1 LTSSPAPA
9 TTPRRSAPH
18 GVERRR
24 GAWGWLF
31 VAPHLVVF
39 SVFVLLPVLGAFVLA
54 FLDYRPRSVEWVG
67 LEQFQRV
74 FADPLFL
81 RALRNTSIFT
91 AVVVVFW
98 LGKALLIAYLI
109 DPLTR
114 GWQTFFKSAFYLP
127 GVTSSIII
135 SLIWLWIFNPTYG
148 LLNAFVGLFGVD
160 PVAWLGNT
168 RTALPALMGMQIVMG
183 GGSSIVLL
191 SAAMSRIPRDLYEV
205 AILDGASRARVFRS
219 VVLPLIQPT
228 LLYLVVT
235 GTINT
240 FQVFE
245 AVYVMTQGGPQFA
258 TTTVVYRIYT
268 TAFQRFD
275 LGYASAQ
282 AIVLF
287 GIILVFAAIQFRFL
301 GRDVEY

>member
-1 LTSSPAPA
+1 M
-9 TTPRRSAPH
+9 
-18 GVERRR
+18 E
-24 GAWGWLF
+24 
-31 VAPHLVVF
+31 
-39 SVFVLLPVLGAFVLA
+39 
-54 FLDYRPRSVEWVG
+54 
-67 LEQFQRV
+67 
-74 FADPLFL
+74 
-81 RALRNTSIFT
+81 
-91 AVVVVFW
+91 
-98 LGKALLIAYLI
+98 
-109 DPLTR
+109 
-114 GWQTFFKSAFYLP
+114 
-127 GVTSSIII
+127 
-135 SLIWLWIFNPTYG
+135 
-148 LLNAFVGLFGVD
+148 

-168 RTALPALMGMQIVMG
+168 RTALPALMGMQIIMG

-205 AILDGASRARVFRS
+205 AVLDGASRGRVFRS

-245 AVYVMTQGGPQFA
+245 SVYVMTQGGPQFA

-287 GIILVFAAIQFRFL
+287 AIILVFAAIQFRWL

>member
-1 LTSSPAPA
+1 LIPSPPSA
-9 TTPRRSAPH
+9 TTRRRSVPR
-18 GVERRR
+18 GIERRR
-24 GAWGWLF
+24 GAWGWFF

-39 SVFVLLPVLGAFVLA
+39 AVFVLLPVAGAFVLA
-54 FLDYRPRSVEWVG
+54 FLDYRPLRAEWVG
-67 LEQFQRV
+67 LANFQRV
-74 FADPLFL
+74 FGDELFA
-81 RALRNTSIFT
+81 RALRNTSLFT
-91 AVVVVFW
+91 LVVVTFW

-109 DPLTR
+109 DPLAK

-135 SLIWLWIFNPTYG
+135 SLIWLWIFNPSFG
-148 LLNAFVGLFGVD
+148 LLNAFVALFGME

-168 RTALPALMGMQIVMG
+168 RTALPALMGMQIIMG

-205 AILDGASRARVFRS
+205 AVLDGASRGRVFRS

-245 AVYVMTQGGPQFA
+245 SVYVMTQGGPQFA

-287 GIILVFAAIQFRFL
+287 AIILVFAAIQFRWL

>member
-1 LTSSPAPA
+1 MTPSPAPA
-9 TTPRRSAPH
+9 TTPRRSAPS

-39 SVFVLLPVLGAFVLA
+39 AVFVLLPVLGAFVLA
-54 FLDYRPRSVEWVG
+54 FLDYRPLRVEWVG
-67 LEQFQRV
+67 LEQFRRV
-74 FADPLFL
+74 FADPLFA
-81 RALRNTSIFT
+81 RALRNTTLFT

-109 DPLTR
+109 DPLAK

-135 SLIWLWIFNPTYG
+135 SLIWLWIFNPSFG
-148 LLNAFVGLFGVD
+148 LLNAFVGLFGVE
-160 PVAWLGNT
+160 PIAWLGNT

-245 AVYVMTQGGPQFA
+245 SVYVMTQGGPQFA

-287 GIILVFAAIQFRFL
+287 AIILVFAAIQFRWL
-301 GRDVEY
+301 GREVEY